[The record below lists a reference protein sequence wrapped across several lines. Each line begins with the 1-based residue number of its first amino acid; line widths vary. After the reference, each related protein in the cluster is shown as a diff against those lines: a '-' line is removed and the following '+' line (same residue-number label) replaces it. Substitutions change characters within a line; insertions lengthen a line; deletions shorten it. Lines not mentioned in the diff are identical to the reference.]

1 VKAFCCF
8 PQLLFRCFSADFVC
22 PAFPARAIFESRL
35 TSFREIRPSVTVSF
49 PACVTSTDEPPLS
62 NGQETRVKNIFVG
75 NLDFNASEEAVRS
88 LFERHGQ
95 VNSARIMTDR
105 ETGRSRGFAFVEM
118 ENEGEADQAIAAL
131 NGYTLDGR
139 ALNVNEA
146 RPKPDRGFG
155 GGGGGGGGGRGFGG
169 GGGRPGGGGGRR
181 PGGGGGGGGGG
192 SRREP
197 RW

>member
-1 VKAFCCF
+1 
-8 PQLLFRCFSADFVC
+8 
-22 PAFPARAIFESRL
+22 
-35 TSFREIRPSVTVSF
+35 
-49 PACVTSTDEPPLS
+49 
-62 NGQETRVKNIFVG
+62 VKNIFVG
-75 NLDFNASEEAVRS
+75 NLDFNASEEGVRS
-88 LFERHGQ
+88 LFERYGQ

-118 ENEGEADQAIAAL
+118 ENEGEADQAITAL

-146 RPKPDRGFG
+146 RPKPERAA
-155 GGGGGGGGGRGFGG
+155 GGGGRGFGG
-169 GGGRPGGGGGRR
+169 GGGGR
-181 PGGGGGGGGGG
+181 PGGGGGGGRKPGGGGGAGGG

>member
-1 VKAFCCF
+1 
-8 PQLLFRCFSADFVC
+8 
-22 PAFPARAIFESRL
+22 
-35 TSFREIRPSVTVSF
+35 
-49 PACVTSTDEPPLS
+49 
-62 NGQETRVKNIFVG
+62 VKNIFVG
-75 NLDFNASEEAVRS
+75 NLDFNASEEGVRS

-118 ENEGEADQAIAAL
+118 ENESEADQAIAAL

-146 RPKPDRGFG
+146 RPKPDRGA
-155 GGGGGGGGGRGFGG
+155 GGGGGGRGFGG
-169 GGGRPGGGGGRR
+169 GGGGGRPSGGGGGGRR
-181 PGGGGGGGGGG
+181 PGGGGGGGGN
-192 SRREP
+192 RREP